1 MYELYILTQPEF
13 QILAVSKDIRKMYG
27 IKPAG
32 ILDEDL
38 VMYEIHEMV
47 SKGILREKGASFV
60 ICAPYDAMIDTI
72 KKSEAFLSVQSAYEE
87 FDDISFYYDD
97 PMVTSYEESR
107 QDEES
112 VKLGIFKIEEMQEA
126 LQDRG
131 FLPENPIDPDI
142 ALILNDDGL
151 IRELSEAKELVVFSI
166 IYRDGAGKAHGTVAL
181 IKWKAQYWIKKMR
194 PGLEEP
200 EYVIY
205 DKSVFYEILIKMLKG
220 EEI

>member
-1 MYELYILTQPEF
+1 MNELYILTQQEF
-13 QILAVSKDIRKMYG
+13 QILAASKDIRKMYG
-27 IKPAG
+27 IKHAG

-47 SKGILREKGASFV
+47 SKGILREKEASFV
-60 ICAPYDAMIDTI
+60 ICAPYDAMLDTI
-72 KKSEAFLSVQSAYEE
+72 KKSDVFLSIQSAYEE

-107 QDEES
+107 RDEES

-131 FLPENPIDPDI
+131 FLPENSIDPDI
-142 ALILNDDGL
+142 ALILNTDG
-151 IRELSEAKELVVFSI
+151 IIQELSEAKELAVFSI
-166 IYRDGAGKAHGTVAL
+166 ICRDSAGKVPGTVTL
-181 IKWKAQYWIKKMR
+181 IKCKAQYWIKKMR

-205 DKSVFYEILIKMLKG
+205 DKSVFCEILINMLKG
-220 EEI
+220 EKI

>member
-1 MYELYILTQPEF
+1 MNELYILTQPEF
-13 QILAVSKDIRKMYG
+13 QILAASKDIRKMYG
-27 IKPAG
+27 IKPVG

-47 SKGILREKGASFV
+47 SKGILRKKGESFI
-60 ICAPYDAMIDTI
+60 ICSPYDEMIDTI
-72 KKSEAFLSVQSAYEE
+72 KKSEVFLSVQSAYEE

-97 PMVTSYEESR
+97 AMVTSYEESR

-142 ALILNDDGL
+142 ALILNDDGI
-151 IRELSEAKELVVFSI
+151 IRELSEAKELAVFSI
-166 IYRDGAGKAHGTVAL
+166 ICRDGAGKTPGTMAL
-181 IKWKAQYWIKKMR
+181 IKWKAQYWIKKMH

-205 DKSVFYEILIKMLKG
+205 DKSVFYKILIKMLKG